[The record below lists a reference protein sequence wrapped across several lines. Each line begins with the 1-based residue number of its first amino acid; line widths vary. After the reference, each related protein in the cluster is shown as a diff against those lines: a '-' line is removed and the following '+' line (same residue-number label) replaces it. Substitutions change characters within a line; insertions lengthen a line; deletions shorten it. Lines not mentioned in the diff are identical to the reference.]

1 MTTFNND
8 TCSVCIDDFDNTSI
22 KTSLKC
28 GHTFHVDCIIN
39 CLRKSNE
46 CPNCRDTDGNPKLS
60 ISNNNH
66 NHFDF
71 FSDEESDID
80 QNTLYSN
87 FQEYRDFLNSMKE
100 LEKENKELKNRIKA
114 YKIETTN
121 IEKKSQ
127 NIIKNYEKGLN
138 DVANEYI
145 KSYRETVEY
154 TEYIKEIQNIQK
166 QYTSIRKKI
175 ERNVSK
181 KLDLEIDQTT
191 RDFIKDY
198 IEEQTGN
205 IYYFKVPRRIYI

>member
-60 ISNNNH
+60 ISNNNN

-71 FSDEESDID
+71 FSDEDSDVD
-80 QNTLYSN
+80 QNTIYSN
-87 FQEYRDFLNSMKE
+87 FQEYRDFLNNMKE

-154 TEYIKEIQNIQK
+154 TEYIKEIQHIQK
-166 QYTSIRKKI
+166 QYISIRKKI
-175 ERNVSK
+175 ERNVSR

-205 IYYFKVPRRIYI
+205 LYYFKVPRRIYI

>member
-28 GHTFHVDCIIN
+28 GHTFHVDCIIH

-60 ISNNNH
+60 ISNNN

-71 FSDEESDID
+71 FSDEQSDVD

-87 FQEYRDFLNSMKE
+87 FQEYRDFLNNMKE

-145 KSYRETVEY
+145 KNFRETLEY

-198 IEEQTGN
+198 LEEQTGN